1 MQHRITSSICLQINS
16 HGPCSKDMMN
26 SINGITRFPLSSWTI
41 HVEQSTTGCLWPTKQ
56 DRRQPFNTREVS
68 TSRQNTIHHQASQN
82 HLGTDMS
89 DTVRIN
95 YINNISQL
103 LYIDMYVFKKNT
115 IYIQNAY
122 RVIWPTEGRLLS
134 MQKKWRAILGGWTA
148 PTSFHPKIYNFFPVH
163 LIIAVHNHP
172 SNIKFLFFLGGRGGF
187 VQSNSRIRK
196 DFAEEQH
203 QNARQSWSSS
213 CQSGKMVLLQLERC
227 QNQRLKSEDSAIQ
240 WVILKRP
247 GRHMTWEDQMM

>member
-16 HGPCSKDMMN
+16 HAPCSKDMIN

-41 HVEQSTTGCLWPTKQ
+41 HVEQSTTGCLWPAKQ

-103 LYIDMYVFKKNT
+103 LYIDMYVFKKKNT
-115 IYIQNAY
+115 ILHTECIRCHLTDRRPTAFNA
-122 RVIWPTEGRLLS
+122 
-134 MQKKWRAILGGWTA
+134 KKWRAILGSWTA
-148 PTSFHPKIYNFFPVH
+148 PTSFHPNLWLFSVH

-172 SNIKFLFFLGGRGGF
+172 SNIKPLFF
-187 VQSNSRIRK
+187 
-196 DFAEEQH
+196 
-203 QNARQSWSSS
+203 WW
-213 CQSGKMVLLQLERC
+213 ERRVC
-227 QNQRLKSEDSAIQ
+227 TIRLKDTKGFRWGTAPKRKTIMKFFMPIWKNGSASTSEVPKSETEIGGLSNPIGDPEEA
-240 WVILKRP
+240 WKD
-247 GRHMTWEDQMM
+247 MTWEDQG